1 MNKYKYPSPG
11 SSLWQLQQLLPLFSV
26 VLLLATAGCR
36 QDRLPG
42 ERPLKLRFGSI
53 SQAGSAAIREIEVFV
68 FDDQL
73 RLIGRATTTVDGT
86 LSLDYPHTSTLH
98 CIAWGNSKNNS
109 LEISTLQPGDPLEKG
124 NLALT
129 PLSPAQDGT
138 TYSNLPPDLFRGT
151 IKLDNNATTA
161 AQPSNRMVMLRT
173 TASIHITIDGL
184 SETIGTAAGLYTVE
198 ISKAASHVDFE
209 GNYGGTAT
217 HRLTGSFNA
226 QKEYVIPPF
235 RLFPPAVGKGI
246 TIAIFH
252 DGILL
257 KRITQTSDRQ
267 PIRPEAGKD
276 LKLLIIFDPGGDVE
290 VKAPGWN
297 TSDVEVVYPK

>member
-11 SSLWQLQQLLPLFSV
+11 SSLWRLQQLLLLFSV

-42 ERPLKLRFGSI
+42 ERPLKLSFGSA
-53 SQAGSAAIREIEVFV
+53 SQAGSDAIREIEVFV

-73 RLIGRATTTVDGT
+73 RLIGRASTGIDGT

-98 CIAWGNSKNNS
+98 CIAWGNSKDNS

-129 PLSPAQDGT
+129 PLSPAQSKA
-138 TYSNLPPDLFRGT
+138 TYSNLPPDLFRGA
-151 IKLDNNATTA
+151 IKIDNNATTA
-161 AQPSNRMVMLRT
+161 AQPSTRMVMLQT

-198 ISKAASHVDFE
+198 ISKAASRIDFE
-209 GNYGGTAT
+209 GDYGGTAT
-217 HRLTGSFNA
+217 HCLAGSFNT
-226 QKEYVIPPF
+226 QKEYIIPPF
-235 RLFPPAVGKGI
+235 RLFPPAAGKGI
-246 TIAIFH
+246 SIAIYH
-252 DGILL
+252 DGKLL

-267 PIRPEAGKD
+267 FIRPEAGKE
-276 LKLLIIFDPGGDVE
+276 LKLLIRFNPNGDVE
-290 VKAPGWN
+290 VKTPGWN
-297 TSDVEVVYPK
+297 SSDIEVNYPK